1 MKKKKRNILLSIL
14 IGAFLLCAVAG
25 GTFYYYLFAP
35 QFHPPK
41 TVYIYVDR
49 DDTADSIYHKI
60 KEFGHVNKFTGF
72 QWMAKYKDFDQ
83 NIHTGRYA
91 IRPNDNVYHVYSRF
105 SRGYQEPMN
114 LTIGS
119 VRTLDRLAR
128 SIGKQLMIDSAEIAS
143 QLFDST
149 FQAQMGYTTITL
161 PSFFIPETYQVYWD
175 MSVDDFFK
183 RMKNEH
189 ERFWNKERL
198 AQATA
203 IGMTP
208 EEVSTLASIVEEETN
223 NNEEKPIVAGLYI
236 NRLHQDMPLQ
246 ADPTIKFALQDFGLR
261 RITNENLKVDSPYNT
276 YLYKGLPP
284 APIANPGLDS
294 IKAAL
299 EPEKTNYF
307 YYALGD
313 DNTHSFFRT
322 LDEQQRFL
330 RTQTRYN

>member
-35 QFHPPK
+35 QFHSSK

-114 LTIGS
+114 LTIGG

-128 SIGKQLMIDSAEIAS
+128 SIAS
-143 QLFDST
+143 NS
-149 FQAQMGYTTITL
+149 
-161 PSFFIPETYQVYWD
+161 
-175 MSVDDFFK
+175 
-183 RMKNEH
+183 
-189 ERFWNKERL
+189 
-198 AQATA
+198 
-203 IGMTP
+203 
-208 EEVSTLASIVEEETN
+208 
-223 NNEEKPIVAGLYI
+223 
-236 NRLHQDMPLQ
+236 
-246 ADPTIKFALQDFGLR
+246 
-261 RITNENLKVDSPYNT
+261 
-276 YLYKGLPP
+276 
-284 APIANPGLDS
+284 
-294 IKAAL
+294 
-299 EPEKTNYF
+299 
-307 YYALGD
+307 
-313 DNTHSFFRT
+313 
-322 LDEQQRFL
+322 
-330 RTQTRYN
+330 